1 MRVTIIDKRSGQA
14 KTMEARFAKI
24 LVAMGKAYYA
34 GGEVAPGNNAL
45 GERGGE
51 SFIPSTQV
59 YETRHMEAAPTKRR
73 GRPPGSKNSQL
84 TSDKP

>member
-34 GGEVAPGNNAL
+34 GGEL
-45 GERGGE
+45 
-51 SFIPSTQV
+51 S
-59 YETRHMEAAPTKRR
+59 YETRHMEAAPAKRR
-73 GRPPGSKNSQL
+73 GRPPGSKNSAQ
-84 TSDKP
+84 TSEKA